1 MPPAEALAPAVL
13 PAATAELAERDRALP
28 MLPMLLCDTV
38 LSAWLSARLG
48 EPVVAR
54 RRYLRYKAG
63 TACLARV
70 DVRPAAGETGSPRTM
85 MLAHWADPGGA
96 KLDKAR
102 SKAPE
107 GTVLLVDADSGVLVT
122 SPAADRHL
130 PALRRLED
138 PARRGDLLRSVLGDD
153 RFADPGARSTTLS
166 YKPHRRWVGRVS
178 VDGRHA
184 LVRVYR
190 PADLDRVAEV
200 WAHTRALAE
209 AGVPVSR
216 LLGTH
221 RRLGVAGV
229 EWVPGH
235 RLCLDG
241 DAALL
246 PDLGAVLARLHARP
260 ARLPAQPVGE
270 RTRALRRTAAAGSAL
285 LPRLAPRLHRVV
297 DLATTALHALPPAPL
312 ATLHGDLSADQVVV
326 GDDGAVRLID
336 LDRARTGA
344 AADDLASLAATSPGP
359 VLDAL
364 LAGYAEHAPPPPRA
378 ALATYTAAQ
387 LLARAT
393 DGFRAAEPDWADR
406 LERAVDD
413 AEKLL

>member
-1 MPPAEALAPAVL
+1 MPSEVLAPDVL
-13 PAATAELAERDRALP
+13 PTASAELAERDPALP

-70 DVRPAAGETGSPRTM
+70 DVRAATGDPGPPRTM
-85 MLAHWADPGGA
+85 MLAHWADPGGG
-96 KLDKAR
+96 KLEKAR
-102 SKAPE
+102 AKAPV
-107 GTVLLVDADSGVLVT
+107 GTVLLADPASGVLVT

-138 PARRGDLLRSVLGDD
+138 PARRGDLLRAVLDSA
-153 RFADPGARSTTLS
+153 RFADSGVVSTTLA
-166 YKPHRRWVGRVS
+166 YKPHRRWVGRVTT
-178 VDGRHA
+178 VRGERA

-229 EWVPGH
+229 AWVPGH
-235 RLCLDG
+235 QLRLDA

-246 PDLGAVLARLHARP
+246 PELGGVLARLHAQP
-260 ARLPAQPVGE
+260 ARLPALPTSE
-270 RTRALRRTAAAGSAL
+270 RIRGLRRTAAAGSVL
-285 LPRLAPRLHRVV
+285 LPHLAPRLEQVV
-297 DLATTALHALPPAPL
+297 GRATAALHALPPTPC

-326 GDDGAVRLID
+326 GDDGRVRLID
-336 LDRARTGA
+336 LDRARTGSS
-344 AADDLASLAATSPGP
+344 ADDLASLVATSPAP

-364 LAGYAEHAPPPPRA
+364 LAGYAAHAAPPTA
-378 ALATYTAAQ
+378 AELAAHTAAQ

-393 DGFRAAEPDWADR
+393 DGFRAAEPDWAER

-413 AEKLL
+413 AEELL